1 MHLQIRINII
11 RLTMN
16 RQASKPESVLPKL
29 DKVSPVAERPR
40 VDVAQ
45 LMAGRRD
52 VVLVHGSE
60 EYLLRITS
68 LGKLILTK

>member
-1 MHLQIRINII
+1 MERKTNQPNQRPGHQVAPNPE
-11 RLTMN
+11 RL
-16 RQASKPESVLPKL
+16 
-29 DKVSPVAERPR
+29 R

-45 LMAGRRD
+45 LMAGRRE

-60 EYLLRITS
+60 EYLLRITR